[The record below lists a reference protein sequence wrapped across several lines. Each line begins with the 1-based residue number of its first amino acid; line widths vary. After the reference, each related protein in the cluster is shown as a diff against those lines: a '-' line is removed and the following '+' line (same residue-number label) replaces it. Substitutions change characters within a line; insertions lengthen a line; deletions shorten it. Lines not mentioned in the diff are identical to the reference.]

1 MDARDFSEKSHMV
14 KHWLSSL
21 QEEKQV
27 PNFRFK
33 ITGTFKDC
41 LSRQITEAMRIFL
54 SEDEMLNSKNE
65 YLANCLSRVQV
76 SEDRFERE
84 NEKATRR

>member
-54 SEDEMLNSKNE
+54 SEDSKNE

-76 SEDRFERE
+76 SEHRFERE